1 MAETAGRRVLVV
13 DDNVG
18 AARMMTLLV
27 QRLGPHEIEV
37 AHDGPSALE
46 KAREFH
52 PEIILLDIGLPGRD
66 GFELAG
72 DLRAAAGLARYTLI
86 AVTGYGQEEDRRR
99 SREAGFDAHLTK
111 PVDFTE
117 VARLVAPEAP
127 RSNPRDTRQATA

>member
-1 MAETAGRRVLVV
+1 VV
-13 DDNVG
+13 DDNVD
-18 AARMMTLLV
+18 AAESMALLL
-27 QRLGPHEIEV
+27 RLDGHRVEV
-37 AHDGPSALE
+37 LHDGSTLVDTVRRFAPDA
-46 KAREFH
+46 
-52 PEIILLDIGLPGRD
+52 ILLDIGLPGRD